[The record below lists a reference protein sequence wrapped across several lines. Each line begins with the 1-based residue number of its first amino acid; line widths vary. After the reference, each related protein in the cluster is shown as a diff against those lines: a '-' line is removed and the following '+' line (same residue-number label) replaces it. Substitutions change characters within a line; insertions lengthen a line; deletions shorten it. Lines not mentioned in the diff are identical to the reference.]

1 MEIDIR
7 ELNRDFPYEIGNDLK
22 YIDTIDRGAFGTVLH
37 VLDIKSN
44 EEIAVKVINKIGES
58 LNYIE
63 KKKEEMSI
71 LKKLNHPNIV
81 KFYGLIETNNQLL
94 IKMEYIK
101 YGTLKHW
108 IKNKENISEEEASI
122 ILGKILSAVEYLHS
136 KQICHRDIKPEN
148 IMISKKNDLNS
159 IKIIDFGL
167 SNKNFNNLINNDY
180 SGTYI
185 YMAPELIEKKL
196 YFISV
201 DIWSIGILMF
211 ILLNKGKHPFYKK
224 GDNAKKIAEKIN
236 KGNIEFYENISPMA
250 RHLILK
256 LLEPNPSW
264 RYTASQ
270 ALKHP
275 WITRNFDDVP
285 PQTFNELLVKS
296 NNKEILKN
304 LLYICLF
311 FNYFRKKDNFKLLTN
326 KKKETFT
333 KDEYDNEN
341 YLENETDNVIF
352 YIRHREKANSV
363 FSRNKVL
370 LNQKQK
376 QKLDKIG
383 HKKSSIGLPNNILS
397 ILQKYKVN
405 SNYFKLN
412 HQNTNIMKYSN
423 NIFNK
428 NNSSKRI
435 KGFKLIK
442 NSIKTSDFTPIKNR
456 VHNNIKFSLSNEK
469 ISEESKIKKI
479 PIETSKNNY
488 QYLSCKKLF
497 SNNLPK
503 IIKPKK
509 LNLIKKY
516 SKVEFSLNNI
526 ENSNTI
532 ALILPNIGSVTKQTE
547 NSKISGKSPIKKI

>member
-44 EEIAVKVINKIGES
+44 EEIAVKVLNKIGKS

-63 KKKEEMSI
+63 KKKEEISI

-81 KFYGLIETNNQLL
+81 KIYGFIETNNQLL

-108 IKNKENISEEEASI
+108 IQNKEKISEEEASK
-122 ILGKILSAVEYLHS
+122 ILSKILSAVEYLHS
-136 KQICHRDIKPEN
+136 KQICHKDMKPEN

-167 SNKNFNNLINNDY
+167 SNNNFNNLINNDY

-224 GDNAKKIAEKIN
+224 GDNEKKIAEKVK
-236 KGNIEFYENISPMA
+236 KGNIKFYENISPLA
-250 RHLILK
+250 KHLILK

-285 PQTFNELLVKS
+285 PQTFNELLIKS

-304 LLYICLF
+304 LLYTCLF
-311 FNYFRKKDNFKLLTN
+311 FNYFRKEKNFKLLTN
-326 KKKETFT
+326 KKKENFT
-333 KDEYDNEN
+333 KDEYENKDNLEDERDD
-341 YLENETDNVIF
+341 YLFNVIL
-352 YIRHREKANSV
+352 REKSNSV
-363 FSRNKVL
+363 FIRNKL
-370 LNQKQK
+370 LVNQKQN
-376 QKLDKIG
+376 QIFNKIRQI
-383 HKKSSIGLPNNILS
+383 KNNLRLPTNIFL
-397 ILQKYKVN
+397 ILQKYKLNNNFFKFNYQNQN
-405 SNYFKLN
+405 SIKNSK
-412 HQNTNIMKYSN
+412 S
-423 NIFNK
+423 IFIN
-428 NNSSKRI
+428 NNSSKSI
-435 KGFKLIK
+435 KGIKLNK
-442 NSIKTSDFTPIKNR
+442 SPTKTIDLTPIKKR
-456 VHNNIKFSLSNEK
+456 LSNNIKKSFSNGK
-469 ISEESKIKKI
+469 INEESKIK
-479 PIETSKNNY
+479 
-488 QYLSCKKLF
+488 
-497 SNNLPK
+497 
-503 IIKPKK
+503 
-509 LNLIKKY
+509 
-516 SKVEFSLNNI
+516 
-526 ENSNTI
+526 
-532 ALILPNIGSVTKQTE
+532 
-547 NSKISGKSPIKKI
+547 